1 MSETTSSWSTLPAVI
16 SWHKDFLMS
25 MSDPYQVRINSFLSS
40 CCFIQTNMKC
50 ADSCPSYVLGHR
62 FYDYQQ
68 FQAHH
73 DGRGS
78 LSPMP
83 YLLLPLLWL
92 SLLWL
97 SLLWLSLLHDYE
109 QQWQAAEHDGWCPE
123 DLVGLG
129 WCPEDLAAEFSWSIF
144 SLRAR
149 TDFEALELFC
159 INMIFLIGGPW
170 CACLLGNW

>member
-68 FQAHH
+68 FHAHH

-97 SLLWLSLLHDYE
+97 SLLHDYE
-109 QQWQAAEHDGWCPE
+109 QQWQAAEHD
-123 DLVGLG
+123 G